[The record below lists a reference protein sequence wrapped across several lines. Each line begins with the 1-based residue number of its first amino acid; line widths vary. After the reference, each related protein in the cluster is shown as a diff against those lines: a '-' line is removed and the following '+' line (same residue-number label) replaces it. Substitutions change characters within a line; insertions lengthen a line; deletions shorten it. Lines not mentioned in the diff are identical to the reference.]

1 MSVTLS
7 PTIFMAPVMI
17 RTVKI
22 LIVIFKH
29 VIISDDAME
38 VISVLPMPVNHE
50 IHHIV
55 IMLV

>member
-1 MSVTLS
+1 
-7 PTIFMAPVMI
+7 MI

-38 VISVLPMPVNHE
+38 VISVPPMPVDHE

-55 IMLV
+55 IMPV